1 MLSITNL
8 LRIALATYTLL
19 QTLNTFPLK
28 KCVRMERKWERVTL
42 LYVLLVVGYCD
53 PVVAMLLSAIMIL
66 HLCEKETQTL
76 MIEKL
81 TAKPRSVPQP
91 PSKLDP
97 QVARPPPRA
106 PPSNPTDESFLI
118 TEDMLA
124 RTQTNHVG
132 HTTTFPNETNSPGV
146 NIQGIFDDLTGVQY

>member
-28 KCVRMERKWERVTL
+28 KCVRMERTWERATL

-53 PVVAMLLSAIMIL
+53 PVAAMLMSAIMIL
-66 HLCEKETQTL
+66 HLCEKEIQTL
-76 MIEKL
+76 VIEKL
-81 TAKPRSVPQP
+81 TSKPRSVPQQP
-91 PSKLDP
+91 LPQMDP
-97 QVARPPPRA
+97 QVAHPPVA
-106 PPSNPTDESFLI
+106 PSNPTDESFLI

-124 RTQTNHVG
+124 RTQTNQVG

-146 NIQGIFDDLTGVQY
+146 NIQGIFDDITGVQS

>member
-28 KCVRMERKWERVTL
+28 RCLRMERRWERASL

-66 HLCEKETQTL
+66 HLCEKEPPTL
-76 MIEKL
+76 VIEKL
-81 TAKPRSVPQP
+81 TPIPKPLA
-91 PSKLDP
+91 PSLPKTPP
-97 QVARPPPRA
+97 QVARPRLA
-106 PPSNPTDESFLI
+106 PSEPTDGSFLI

-132 HTTTFPNETNSPGV
+132 HGTTFPNETNSPGV
-146 NIQGIFDDLTGVQY
+146 NIQGIFDDISGVQF